1 MATSARSGTPAA
13 ASTSR
18 TPSTADATGASMV
31 AGGIVAGL
39 AGLLPD
45 IDHPHAAVGRMLPRW
60 WHRLTPGHRG
70 PTHSLVW
77 CLAVA
82 VLAYVG
88 NTALN
93 GEPAGPL
100 LALAVLA
107 GSLSHVLA
115 DGLTVA
121 GVPLW
126 WPFRRRRA
134 VFLGVL
140 AFRTRSWPEALVV
153 LGVVAGVGWWVT
165 V

>member
-1 MATSARSGTPAA
+1 MMKRSHALIGAA
-13 ASTSR
+13 AGVAVAHA
-18 TPSTADATGASMV
+18 TAESLL
-31 AGGIVAGL
+31 AGGIVGGL

-45 IDHPHAAVGRMLPRW
+45 IDHPHAAVGRLLPRW

-77 CLAVA
+77 CLALAVA
-82 VLAYVG
+82 VHVANG
-88 NTALN
+88 ALN
-93 GEPAGPL
+93 GAAAGPL

-126 WPFRRRRA
+126 WPFRRRRT

-140 AFRTRSWPEALVV
+140 AFRTRSWPEVLVV
-153 LGVVAGVGWWVT
+153 VGVMVAVGWWVT

>member
-1 MATSARSGTPAA
+1 MMKRRHAVLGAA
-13 ASTSR
+13 AGV
-18 TPSTADATGASMV
+18 AHATGTSML

-45 IDHPHAAVGRMLPRW
+45 IDHPHATVGRLLPRW

-70 PTHSLVW
+70 PTHSLLW
-77 CLAVA
+77 CLALALAVQVA
-82 VLAYVG
+82 

-93 GEPAGPL
+93 GAGAGPL

-107 GSLSHVLA
+107 GSVSHVLA

-126 WPFRRRRA
+126 WPFRRRRS
-134 VFLGVL
+134 VFLGPL
-140 AFRTRSWPEALVV
+140 AFRTRSWAETLVV
-153 LGVVAGVGWWVT
+153 VGVVAAVAYWVMF
-165 V
+165 

>member
-1 MATSARSGTPAA
+1 
-13 ASTSR
+13 
-18 TPSTADATGASMV
+18 MV

-121 GVPLW
+121 GVPVAVPAPPGRL
-126 WPFRRRRA
+126 PRGAGLPDPELARGPGRARRGRRGRLVGHGLTRRR
-134 VFLGVL
+134 GL
-140 AFRTRSWPEALVV
+140 ARLHLYRSTYP
-153 LGVVAGVGWWVT
+153 
-165 V
+165 